1 VVDEM
6 KVLPTSKMFIPYD
19 LECCYK
25 EHRPKPSFY
34 NRPLM
39 VNGSEFLR
47 LNGGE
52 SRRGEKKTMLRIL
65 YLFWSI
71 VALLLFAFGKKKL
84 LDVARTQK
92 QRLQWIDRKGESKVD
107 RG

>member
-1 VVDEM
+1 MVDEM
-6 KVLPTSKMFIPYD
+6 KVLPTSKTFIPYD

-52 SRRGEKKTMLRIL
+52 GRREKTILRIL

-71 VALLLFAFGKKKL
+71 VALLLFAFEKK
-84 LDVARTQK
+84 VATCGSYTK
-92 QRLQWIDRKGESKVD
+92 AAIVMN
-107 RG
+107 